1 MSGSQTAEAA
11 LLAWYEAMGVDEVI
25 GEVPVDYFAVRAPE
39 LPQARPVTP
48 ARRRKRVPPLP
59 GRARPRPLPS
69 LRRSLPR
76 SRAAP

>member
-11 LLAWYEAMGVDEVI
+11 LLAWYEAMGVDEAI
-25 GEVPVDYFAVRAPE
+25 GEVPVDYFAVPAPE
-39 LPQARPVTP
+39 LPP
-48 ARRRKRVPPLP
+48 
-59 GRARPRPLPS
+59 PRPLPS